1 MLIITRNLHATGL
14 VARETFVI
22 NGVVMTREQVLET
35 RPIERSVAHWLVL
48 VDWDMWDSKPYV
60 VVDPYNPNSLL
71 YLTQADY
78 LSLGK
83 ICASN
88 DLTFLVVASPVAKR
102 PVPGD
107 PSSPQSPPL
116 SVGFESKWTR
126 ASRASWKA
134 FLDLR
139 KKVLKGVPIV
149 KDSTMVSERPDT
161 VAKTVYLWVRELL
174 HYTEV
179 KNPGKFPELLQP
191 LVKQLRVV
199 LQHNGQMAA
208 VKHLKVSL
216 FVLYS
221 FVAGQP
227 LQSTHPLGYPLR
239 LRNGLPACWSAELR
253 NMIRSGNLPVIRV
266 MASLLNIY
274 RAMDAKHPEFSV
286 DTIIQPAVQL
296 EGTPIFE
303 EYQKFCKDIF
313 PAMLEKLSQ
322 KKFRFQYESAFGL
335 LLRTAAPNF
344 SGPSSGSTVLDAQAW
359 RNAPRNYPLEWFLMH
374 KDRLMSENLE
384 AQAIEHQWLPD
395 GLPGDT
401 EDINSPYRPV
411 LSIGKILMAVR
422 PSKAFQAK
430 GGPILGRLHTIDEPA
445 GKVRVVAICDYWTQA
460 ALKPVHDY
468 LFEILRCIPQDATF
482 DQDGIVQSYYQ
493 RGLSP
498 HWSFDLKSATDLIPL
513 ALYKELLKH
522 FLLCEGEDG
531 SMGETRTALWASML
545 TDRDFSLPPKETL
558 DQELIH
564 SSVRYNTG
572 QPMGALSSWASMA
585 FVHHSLVQFAHYR
598 ATGKAVW
605 FTDYLV
611 LGDDVDIASL
621 EAVSTAYKEI
631 CAAFG
636 IIIGFA
642 KSLHS
647 KQNCFEFANRRFSPD
662 GDISPLSLR
671 EELACSTWMERIEFA
686 KRILRR
692 LGKPIEGGTLLRR
705 VVTSPQWTVVSPE
718 LSGRRPSSML
728 KLIEYCLQNPFSSL
742 SETKVTCISSIL
754 KWVTKVIPDKDVP
767 LLRNAMVD
775 TLQAGHLGW
784 RLTDS
789 LRNEIQKEIHGLL
802 ERNLN
807 KIFLQDGPEGER
819 SPLFSRFAEKT
830 YGQNTPLANTIAGM
844 RNRIPRCPDGLRRHV
859 EASNQFFDSVIG
871 HCRELDF
878 NPYISAPLSPVA
890 WQYFLT
896 CINLQNMK
904 WLRGIFELWERYERV
919 AARLPVEHSTLYYHR
934 IGESGDQFLHDL
946 LEIWVDLRSTPKPLT
961 LDLAKSLSWNF
972 DYNSSRD
979 NLERATAKAL
989 GKGWKKPVR
998 TEHIF
1003 GPMLE
1008 LSRVI
1013 SSFFGVL
1020 IPNIPFFAM
1029 AKKGKHWH
1037 KVLTRSAA
1045 YGTSVNLKLHELS
1058 IAELYAAKINS
1069 SIRKAEK
1076 GLANLGCG

>member
-1 MLIITRNLHATGL
+1 MLILTRNLHATSSL
-14 VARETFVI
+14 ARESFVI
-22 NGVVMTREQVLET
+22 NGVEMTREQVLET

-48 VDWDMWDSKPYV
+48 VDWDLWETKPFV
-60 VVDPYNPNSLL
+60 VVDPYSPNSLL

-102 PVPGD
+102 PVPVD
-107 PSSPQSPPL
+107 PFSSQNSPLP
-116 SVGFESKWTR
+116 VGFESKWTR

-191 LVKQLRVV
+191 LVKQLRVI

-239 LRNGLPACWSAELR
+239 LRRGLPACWNVELR

-286 DTIIQPAVQL
+286 DTIIQPAPQL
-296 EGTPIFE
+296 AGTPVFV

-313 PAMLEKLSQ
+313 PAILEKLSQ
-322 KKFRFQYESAFGL
+322 KQHHFRYESAFGL

-359 RNAPRNYPLEWFLMH
+359 RNAPRNYPLEWFEMH

-384 AQAIEHQWLPD
+384 AQAIEHQWLPKD
-395 GLPGDT
+395 LPGDT
-401 EDINSPYRPV
+401 GDTKSPWHSV

-422 PSKAFQAK
+422 PSKAYQAA

-460 ALKPVHDY
+460 ALKPVHDF
-468 LFEILRCIPQDATF
+468 LFSILRCIPQDATF
-482 DQDGIVQSYYQ
+482 DQDGIVGSYYQ

-513 ALYKELLKH
+513 ALYKELLQH
-522 FLLCEGEDG
+522 FLISDGETAEDG
-531 SMGETRTALWASML
+531 IRRTDLWANML
-545 TDRDFSLPPKETL
+545 TDRDFSLPPKETV
-558 DQELIH
+558 DSELVH
-564 SSVRYNTG
+564 SAVRYNTG

-585 FVHHSLVQFAHYR
+585 LVHHSLVQFAHYR

-636 IIIGFA
+636 IVIGFA

-647 KQNCFEFANRRFSPD
+647 KKNCFEFANRRFSPD

-705 VVTSPQWTVVSPE
+705 VTTSPQWTIVSPE

-728 KLIEYCLQNPFSSL
+728 RLIEYCLQNPFSSL
-742 SETKVTCISSIL
+742 SETKKTCISSIL
-754 KWVTKVIPDKDVP
+754 AWVTKVIPDKDVP

-784 RLTDS
+784 RLTDH

-802 ERNLN
+802 ERYLT
-807 KIFLQDGPEGER
+807 KIFLQDGPTGER
-819 SPLFSRFAEKT
+819 SSLFERFAEKT
-830 YGQNTPLANTIAGM
+830 YGQNTPLANMMAGM
-844 RNRIPRCPDGLRRHV
+844 RNALPPCPEGLRRHV
-859 EASNQFFDSVIG
+859 TASNQYFDMVIN
-871 HCRELDF
+871 HCRELDM
-878 NPYISAPLSPVA
+878 NPYINAPLSPVA

-896 CINLQNMK
+896 CINMQNMK
-904 WLRGIFELWERYERV
+904 WCRGIFELWTRYENIV
-919 AARLPVEHSTLYYHR
+919 LRLPVEHSTLYYHR

-946 LEIWVDLRSTPKPLT
+946 LEIWVDLRSTPQPLT
-961 LDLAKSLSWNF
+961 LDLSKSLSWNF

-979 NLERATAKAL
+979 NLERAQAKAL

-998 TEHIF
+998 TEHVF

-1045 YGTSVNLKLHELS
+1045 YGASVQESLRNLS
-1058 IAELYAAKINS
+1058 IAEIYAAKLES
-1069 SIRKAEK
+1069 HARKVQK
-1076 GLANLGCG
+1076 GLIHLGHG